1 MNWVRNGRNLR
12 VGYGGSRERGLSVLW
27 EDEEESSKKPL
38 TMGRKASPRAT
49 CVECYLYG
57 PEYFFFT
64 WPPRAVLLGKAYL
77 W

>member
-1 MNWVRNGRNLR
+1 MTNGRNLR

-38 TMGRKASPRAT
+38 TI
-49 CVECYLYG
+49 
-57 PEYFFFT
+57 FFT